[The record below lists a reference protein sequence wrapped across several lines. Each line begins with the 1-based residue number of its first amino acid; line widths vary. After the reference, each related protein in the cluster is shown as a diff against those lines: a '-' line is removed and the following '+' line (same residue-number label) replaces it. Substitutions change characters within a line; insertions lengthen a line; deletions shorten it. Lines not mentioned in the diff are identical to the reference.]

1 MKLSGTILATL
12 MTMCVC
18 QAQEFDVVSVKPTSP
33 DTRGAPAVS
42 GGPGSSD
49 PALVTMRNIDLFTLV
64 TMAWGIKRYQVS
76 APEWMS
82 SARFDVTARLKP
94 DATVDQ
100 YRAMIRSLLTE
111 RFGLTFHHEQKE
123 IRIYDLVISKNGSK
137 LKEVDADAAAAPD
150 GLQPPPPRAGPP
162 PGYHGPLNLAL
173 PKEPMD
179 KFAALLS
186 GLLDQPVEDA
196 TGLKGV
202 YDVKLHALV
211 GSNPTDASAENP
223 MPSLFDAVQD
233 QLGLR
238 LAPRKDMIEVL
249 VIDHAEKT
257 PEEN

>member
-1 MKLSGTILATL
+1 MKRSATILAAL
-12 MTMCVC
+12 LAMSVC
-18 QAQEFDVVSVKPTSP
+18 QAQEFDVVSVRPSSP
-33 DTRGAPAVS
+33 ESRGAALVK

-49 PALVTMRNIDLFTLV
+49 PGVVTMRNIDLFTLI
-64 TMAWGIKRYQVS
+64 TMGWGVKRYQVS

-100 YRAMIRSLLTE
+100 YRAMLRSLLTG
-111 RFGLTFHHEQKE
+111 RFGMTVHHEQKE
-123 IRIYDLVISKNGSK
+123 IRIYDLVIAKNGSK
-137 LKEVDADAAAAPD
+137 LKEAEPDPAAAPD

-162 PGYHGPLNLAL
+162 PGYHGPMNLVL
-173 PKEPMD
+173 PNESMD

-196 TGLKGV
+196 TGLRGV
-202 YDVKLHALV
+202 YEVRLHALI
-211 GSNPTDASAENP
+211 GSNPTDASVENP
-223 MPSLFDAVQD
+223 VPSLFDAVQD

-238 LAPRKDMIEVL
+238 LAPRKDTIDIL
-249 VIDHAEKT
+249 VIDHAAKT